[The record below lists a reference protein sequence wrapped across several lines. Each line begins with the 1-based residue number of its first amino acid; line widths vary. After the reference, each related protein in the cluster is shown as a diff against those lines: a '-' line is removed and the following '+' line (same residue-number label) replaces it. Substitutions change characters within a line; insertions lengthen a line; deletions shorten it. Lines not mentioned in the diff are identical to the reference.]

1 MEGLFQ
7 RETAERKCPADA
19 EPLQRHEVFRDK
31 SAQKEL
37 LALVCFCSNKARGC
51 QWRGPL
57 AKLQNHSDAEC
68 PFSEVKCLK
77 SHPYPQALFRC
88 SFSSM
93 GCDFHGPKESLVEHL
108 SSHTAEHLTLSET
121 YIKDISERVKNL
133 QEQLDASLE
142 LNQAY
147 EAQLSM
153 QNKSLARVNQTL
165 SVHQVKLERVEE
177 NLAEQRK
184 SIDELRKSVET
195 MMSSK
200 EGEKARK
207 NSPDVFRSLDFQ
219 DVRSAL
225 LDDEVVRRNRGRHP
239 SRGQTRACEQVSMP
253 YVNDNDHL
261 VDPGERPLTATLH
274 EIQLCDQDL
283 KLQNLETASC
293 HGSFLWKI
301 DEFYRR
307 FRESVEGEIVSIN
320 SPPFY
325 TERYGYKLCA
335 RVCLSGDGLMGKDKY
350 MSLFIVVM
358 QGEYDALLSW
368 PFQQKI
374 TLKLL
379 DQGGIWHVTETFRPD
394 PNSPSFQ
401 RPRSEM
407 NVASGCPTFCSLH
420 LLRSRGY
427 VRDDAVF
434 VKIMWAA
441 LGR

>member
-7 RETAERKCPADA
+7 RETTERKCPVDA
-19 EPLQRHEVFRDK
+19 EPLQRHEVFKDK

-37 LALVCFCSNKARGC
+37 LALECFCSNKARGC

-57 AKLQNHSDAEC
+57 AKLQNHGDAEC
-68 PFSEVKCLK
+68 PFSAAKSLK
-77 SHPYPQALFRC
+77 SHLSPQALSRC

-93 GCDFHGPKESLVEHL
+93 GCDFHCPNESVVEHL
-108 SSHTAEHLTLSET
+108 TSHTAEHLTLSGT
-121 YIKDISERVKNL
+121 YIEDSSERVKNL
-133 QEQLDASLE
+133 QEQLDASLQ

-147 EAQLSM
+147 EAQLSV

-165 SVHQVKLERVEE
+165 SMHQVKLARVEE

-184 SIDELRKSVET
+184 SIDKLRKSVET
-195 MMSSK
+195 MMNSAE
-200 EGEKARK
+200 EGGKARK
-207 NSPDVFRSLDFQ
+207 NSPDVFRRLDFQ
-219 DVRSAL
+219 DERSAL
-225 LDDEVVRRNRGRHP
+225 LADEVIRLNRGRHP
-239 SRGQTRACEQVSMP
+239 LGQTRACEQVSMP
-253 YVNDNDHL
+253 YVNDNDDW
-261 VDPGERPLTATLH
+261 VDPGEGPPNLH
-274 EIQLCDQDL
+274 EIQLGDQDL
-283 KLQNLETASC
+283 RLQNFETASC
-293 HGSFLWKI
+293 DGSFLWKI
-301 DEFYRR
+301 DEFYGR
-307 FRESVEGEIVSIN
+307 FRESVEGNIVSIY

-335 RVCLSGDGLMGKDKY
+335 RVCLSGDGLMGNDKY

-358 QGEYDALLSW
+358 GGEYDALLPW

-379 DQGGIWHVTETFRPD
+379 DQEGMSHVTETFRPD

-427 VRDDAVF
+427 VRDDTVF

-441 LGR
+441 LSR